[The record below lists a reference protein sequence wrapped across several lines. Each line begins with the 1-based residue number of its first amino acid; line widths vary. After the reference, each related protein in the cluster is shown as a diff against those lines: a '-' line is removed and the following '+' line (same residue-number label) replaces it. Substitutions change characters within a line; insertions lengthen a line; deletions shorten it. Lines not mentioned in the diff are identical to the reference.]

1 MPRDKAKV
9 PASIETEQALLAAI
23 LLGSSADSPASVA
36 DEAMPIIEPSLFY
49 DDKHRVI
56 LKAIRAVWARG
67 YGVDSRMVFDE
78 LESMGKAGEVGGA
91 TYLTTICGPV
101 AVAGSMANWKG
112 YLHTLQGLAL
122 RRKRDELLLLARA
135 HNAEGQ
141 DTQYEKAI
149 SELNAADAEVAA
161 IAEGRRSS
169 IRLVNMAQVQARAV
183 KWLWEPYIPLECI
196 TLLEGDPKTGKT
208 WAALAVTAA
217 ITRGFPLPGEG
228 GKFIAREPGKVLYL
242 TAEDSIDM
250 TLKPRLDKGNADTSR
265 VEAFEGKI
273 GRDGKTVVPIN
284 MQDLP
289 ELDEALEQV
298 KPVLIVI
305 DSMVPHLGPKV
316 DQNKPEQIVPVLNG
330 VARLAEKHSCACL
343 IIRHWKKGPSERALY
358 KGQGTV
364 SIAGVARSIL
374 MVGKDPNQPGKG
386 VIVHSAC
393 NLAKEGPSQSFAI
406 TDAGAWEWCGIS
418 ELSAAELVA
427 PEVVEQS
434 GARADAKKF
443 LREALA
449 QGPRSAVDMED
460 EADANGIAPA
470 TLKRARKELN
480 IRAFKLGRAW
490 YWELP
495 RPKAKEED
503 HQEDQ
508 RA

>member
-78 LESMGKAGEVGGA
+78 LNSMGKAGEVGGA
-91 TYLTTICGPV
+91 TYLTTICGPI
-101 AVAGSMANWKG
+101 AGAGSMANWKG
-112 YLHTLQGLAL
+112 YLHILQEQA
-122 RRKRDELLLLARA
+122 RRRRYDELLLMARA
-135 HNAEGQ
+135 HNIEGQ
-141 DTQYEKAI
+141 DAQRDRALA
-149 SELNAADAEVAA
+149 ELEAVRAEAAAMT
-161 IAEGRRSS
+161 EGRGTGIS
-169 IRLVNMAQVQARAV
+169 LVKVAEAETLQVN
-183 KWLWEPYIPLECI
+183 WLWKPYIPMECI

-208 WAALAVTAA
+208 WMALAITAI
-217 ITRGFPLPGEG
+217 ITRGFPLPGEDG
-228 GKFIAREPGKVLYL
+228 RFHPREPGNVLYL
-242 TAEDSIDM
+242 TAEDSIGM
-250 TLKPRLDKGNADTSR
+250 TLKPRLEKANADTGR
-265 VEAFEGKI
+265 VVVFEGKI
-273 GRDGKTVVPIN
+273 GRDKKTIVPIN

-289 ELDEALEQV
+289 QLDEALERV
-298 KPVLIVI
+298 KPVLMVI

-316 DQNKPEQIVPVLNG
+316 DSNKAEQVVPVLNG

-343 IIRHWKKGPSERALY
+343 IIRHLAKGPRERALY
-358 KGQGTV
+358 KGQGTI

-374 MVGKDPNQPGKG
+374 MVGIDPNEPSKR
-386 VIVHSAC
+386 VMVHSAC
-393 NLAKEGPSQSFAI
+393 NLAKEGPGQSFAI
-406 TDAGAWEWCGIS
+406 TDDGALEWCGIS
-418 ELSAAELVA
+418 EVSAAELVA
-427 PEVVEQS
+427 PEVIEQS

-443 LREALA
+443 LRGALA

-480 IRAFKLGRAW
+480 IRAFKLAKAW

-495 RPKAKEED
+495 KKEED
-503 HQEDQ
+503 QKASEGIG
-508 RA
+508 